1 MVNIAEI
8 GQVDQDTLERPKVPH
23 MRERKSGNAP
33 CPHSVAQR
41 QSHIKEP
48 KLVGRVPVGQ
58 KTGHPGTDTES
69 NPGTLHSPSAICIW
83 LSQFICIS
91 GDTLCCSAPKV
102 PSVRVFTLAVEGTS
116 CLASFGIGP

>member
-8 GQVDQDTLERPKVPH
+8 GQVDQDILERPKVPH

-58 KTGHPGTDTES
+58 KTGHPGKKTES
-69 NPGTLHSPSAICIW
+69 NPSTLHSPSAICIW

-91 GDTLCCSAPKV
+91 GTHSAALH
-102 PSVRVFTLAVEGTS
+102 PSYPVSE
-116 CLASFGIGP
+116 CLP